1 MADNERE
8 PLENRVQKAILHE
21 SFLRWESAIII
32 SLALLL
38 AVISNTTDFLSII
51 APWMW
56 LLGGVLAEA
65 GLVYSSVTDPEFG
78 RQVVAKLLRDDF
90 HPERLGDKRLQ
101 QQMNEAL
108 DYRGRIE
115 TAIREKDDSM
125 LKDELSQTAV
135 QIDEWLEHIY
145 GLARRI
151 DKYQQ
156 EQKLL
161 ARDHKRAQTRIQ
173 QLESE
178 LALETDTAVREQI
191 EVTLSSLHRQIT
203 TLDNLEST
211 IQRAELQ
218 LENSLSHLGTIYSQT
233 MLAGA
238 KDIDSSRARRLRHEI
253 AEEVTELND
262 MLLAMDEVYTAES
275 NT

>member
-1 MADNERE
+1 MTDNERE
-8 PLENRVQKAILHE
+8 PLENRVQKAILQE
-21 SFLRWESAIII
+21 SFLRWESAVII

-161 ARDHKRAQTRIQ
+161 ARDHQRAQTRIQ

-191 EVTLSSLHRQIT
+191 EVTLNGLRRQIA

>member
-1 MADNERE
+1 MAENGRE
-8 PLENRVQKAILHE
+8 PIQKRVQKAIFQE
-21 SFLRWESAIII
+21 SFFRWESAVII

-38 AVISNTTDFLSII
+38 SVISNATDFLSLIP
-51 APWMW
+51 AWVW
-56 LLGGVLAEA
+56 LLGGAAAEA
-65 GLVYSSVTDPEFG
+65 GLVYSSITDPEFG

-90 HPERLGDKRLQ
+90 HPERLGDKELQ
-101 QQMNEAL
+101 KQMNEAL

-115 TAIREKDDSM
+115 AAIREKDDSL
-125 LKDELSQTAV
+125 LKDELNQTAT

-156 EQKLL
+156 EQKIL
-161 ARDHKRAQTRIQ
+161 ARDRQRAETRIHE
-173 QLESE
+173 LESE
-178 LALETDTAVREQI
+178 HALEPDPAVRQQI
-191 EVTLSSLHRQIT
+191 EVTLESLRRQIA
-203 TLDNLEST
+203 TLDNLENT
-211 IQRAELQ
+211 IQRAQLQ
-218 LENSLSHLGTIYSQT
+218 LENSLSNLGTIYSQT

-253 AEEVTELND
+253 ADEVTELND

-275 NT
+275 GA

>member
-1 MADNERE
+1 MAENEHE
-8 PLENRVQKAILHE
+8 PLENRVQKAILQE
-21 SFLRWESAIII
+21 SFLRWESAVII

-38 AVISNTTDFLSII
+38 AVISNNTDFLSII
-51 APWMW
+51 SPWMW
-56 LLGGVLAEA
+56 LLGGALAEA

-101 QQMNEAL
+101 KQMNEAL
-108 DYRGRIE
+108 DYRSRIE

-151 DKYQQ
+151 DQYQQ
-156 EQKLL
+156 EQKILG
-161 ARDHKRAQTRIQ
+161 RDHKRANTRIQ

-191 EVTLSSLHRQIT
+191 EVTLNSLRRQIT
-203 TLDNLEST
+203 TLDNLGNT

>member
-1 MADNERE
+1 MAENERQPIQE
-8 PLENRVQKAILHE
+8 RVQKALFQE
-21 SFLRWESAIII
+21 SFFRWESAVIIA
-32 SLALLL
+32 LALFL
-38 AVISNTTDFLSII
+38 AVISSTTDFLSII
-51 APWMW
+51 PAWAW
-56 LLGGVLAEA
+56 LLGGLVGEGA
-65 GLVYSSVTDPEFG
+65 LVYSSITDPEFG
-78 RQVVAKLLRDDF
+78 RHVVAKLLREDF
-90 HPERLGDKRLQ
+90 HPERLGAKKLQ

-108 DYRGRIE
+108 DYRSRIE
-115 TAIREKDDSM
+115 AAIREKDDTL

-156 EQKLL
+156 EQKILS
-161 ARDHKRAQTRIQ
+161 RDRTRAETRIQ
-173 QLESE
+173 QLEAE
-178 LALETDTAVREQI
+178 LALETDPAVKEQI
-191 EVTLSSLHRQIT
+191 EVTLASLHRQIA
-203 TLDNLEST
+203 TLNNLENT
-211 IQRAELQ
+211 IQRADLQ
-218 LENSLSHLGTIYSQT
+218 LENSLSNLGTIYSQT

-275 NT
+275 NI

>member
-1 MADNERE
+1 MAEKE
-8 PLENRVQKAILHE
+8 QAPLEERAQKAILQE
-21 SFLRWESAIII
+21 SFLRWESAVII

-38 AVISNTTDFLSII
+38 AVISNNTDFLSLI

-56 LLGGVLAEA
+56 LLGGAVAEGA
-65 GLVYSSVTDPEFG
+65 LVYSSITDPEFG

-90 HPERLGDKRLQ
+90 HPERLEDKKLQ
-101 QQMNEAL
+101 QRMNEAL
-108 DYRGRIE
+108 DYRSRIE
-115 TAIREKDDSM
+115 ATIREKDDSM

-156 EQKLL
+156 EQKIVG
-161 ARDHKRAQTRIQ
+161 RDRKRAETRIQ
-173 QLESE
+173 QLEAE
-178 LALETDTAVREQI
+178 LALETDAAIRAQI
-191 EVTLSSLHRQIT
+191 EVTLTSLRRQIT
-203 TLDNLEST
+203 TLDNLGNT

-253 AEEVTELND
+253 ADEVTELND
-262 MLLAMDEVYTAES
+262 MLLAMDEVYTTET
-275 NT
+275 NP

>member
-1 MADNERE
+1 MAENKRE
-8 PLENRVQKAILHE
+8 TLDKRVQKAILNE
-21 SFLRWESAIII
+21 SFFRWESAVII
-32 SLALLL
+32 SLALIL
-38 AVISNTTDFLSII
+38 AVISNSTDFLSLVPSWI
-51 APWMW
+51 W
-56 LLGGVLAEA
+56 LLGGAVAEGA
-65 GLVYSSVTDPEFG
+65 LVYSSITDPEFG
-78 RQVVAKLLRDDF
+78 RQVAEKLLHDDF

-108 DYRGRIE
+108 DYRSRIE
-115 TAIREKDDSM
+115 AAIREKDDTL

-156 EQKLL
+156 EQKIL
-161 ARDHKRAQTRIQ
+161 ARDRTRAETRIQ
-173 QLESE
+173 QLVSE
-178 LALETDTAVREQI
+178 QALETEPAVRAQI
-191 EVTLSSLHRQIT
+191 DVTLESMRRQLA
-203 TLDNLEST
+203 TLDNLENT
-211 IQRAELQ
+211 IQRAALQ
-218 LENSLSHLGTIYSQT
+218 LENSLSNLGTIYSQT

-262 MLLAMDEVYTAES
+262 MLVAMDEVYQAEGNS
-275 NT
+275 

>member
-1 MADNERE
+1 MAENEHE
-8 PLENRVQKAILHE
+8 PLENRVQKAILQE
-21 SFLRWESAIII
+21 SFLRWESAVII

-38 AVISNTTDFLSII
+38 AVISNTIDFLSII

-108 DYRGRIE
+108 DYRSRIE
-115 TAIREKDDSM
+115 ATIREKDDTL
-125 LKDELSQTAV
+125 LKDELHQTAV

-156 EQKLL
+156 EQKIIG
-161 ARDHKRAQTRIQ
+161 RDRKRAETRIH
-173 QLESE
+173 QLEAE

-191 EVTLSSLHRQIT
+191 EVTLNSLRRQTT
-203 TLDNLEST
+203 TLDNLENT

-218 LENSLSHLGTIYSQT
+218 LENSLSSLGTIYSQT

-253 AEEVTELND
+253 ADEVTELND
-262 MLLAMDEVYTAES
+262 MLLAMDEVYLAES
-275 NT
+275 NA